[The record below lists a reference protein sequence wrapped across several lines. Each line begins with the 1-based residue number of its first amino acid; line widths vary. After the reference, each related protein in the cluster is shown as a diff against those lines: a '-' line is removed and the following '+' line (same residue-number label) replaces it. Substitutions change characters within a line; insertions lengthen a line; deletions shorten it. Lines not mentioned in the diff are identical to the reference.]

1 MKKLLLIIVCVVLI
15 SCKFEGI
22 GERKYTITV
31 SNNSNH
37 YIGLHFA
44 LGGLYDGGLYP
55 DTLLPQ
61 SDEYVCKDIKVSGK
75 YYYYS
80 SAKWE
85 EIYSN
90 LPCDTMSVFIFHTDT
105 LNKYGWQ
112 EVRDGYKILR
122 RYDLSLEDIKKMKW
136 TIPYPPDESMAGMKM
151 YPPYQK
157 LILLAYMQIKGS
169 QIGM

>member
-1 MKKLLLIIVCVVLI
+1 MVGMKKLLLIIVCVVLI

-55 DTLLPQ
+55 DTLLPH

-122 RYDLSLEDIKKMKW
+122 RYDLSLKDIKKMKW
-136 TIPYPPDESMAGMKM
+136 TIPYPPDESMAEMKM
-151 YPPYQK
+151 YPPYQ
-157 LILLAYMQIKGS
+157 
-169 QIGM
+169 